1 MMSLSLM
8 SPRCKTSTLYLS
20 SLQARDPNSV
30 SVLQL
35 PPKHCLIKSE
45 IKLDRDNVLGSNWAE
60 TETFCNWVWSVVAIE
75 DSSLELSRRG
85 VQYQLAVHKIKHF
98 IAGVLLLHSCT
109 VSLALSSSNFT
120 DLSALLAFK
129 SEIKIDPNNIL
140 GSNWTETE
148 NFCNWVGVSCS
159 RRRQRVTALSLR
171 NMGLQG
177 TISPYVGNLSFLV
190 KFDLY
195 NNSFHGHLIPEIGH
209 LRRLVVLNMHRNL
222 MEGAI
227 PTSLHQC
234 QKLEVISLSTNK
246 FTGVIPNWLS
256 SLPSLHTLFLGRN
269 NFSGTIPASLGNNSK
284 LQWLGLE
291 RNNLHGSIPNEI
303 ENLQNLKGID
313 LHANNLTALIPLAI
327 FNISS
332 LQILSLSQNHLSG
345 TLPPSFGLWLPNLEQ
360 LYLGINYFS
369 GNIPLYISNCS
380 QLKYI
385 QLPLNQF
392 SGPVPTSLGQL
403 EHLQELD
410 LEINQLTS
418 QSDSLELSFLTSLTR
433 CRSLEKLY
441 ISGNP
446 LNGLLPVSIGNLSSS
461 LQDFVT
467 YSCQIK
473 GPIPKEIGSL
483 RNLNQLDLSDN
494 NMTGSIP
501 STLKGMKSLQ
511 RLYLHG
517 NQLEQRIPR
526 EICVLSNLG
535 EMELQSNRLSGSIP
549 SCIGNLSHLLILL
562 LNSNSLSLSIPP
574 SLSNLENLLSLNL
587 SSNSL
592 GGSLHGNMRVL
603 KMLQR
608 IDLSWNKFSGN
619 LPTILGGFQSL
630 SSLNLSHNSFW
641 GPIPE
646 SFRELITLD
655 YMDLSHNNISGPIP
669 KSMVALSH
677 LQYLNLSFNK
687 LSGEIPS
694 GGPFANFTAASF
706 VENEALCGLPIFQ
719 VPPCGSH
726 SNQESKAKFILKF
739 ILPAIALMS
748 IAIAVI
754 VIILIK
760 YQKSNVETPNTINV
774 LPSAEHRLISYQ
786 ELRHA
791 TNDFS
796 EDNILR
802 VGSFGSVFKGVLFD
816 GTTVAVKLLNLHL
829 EGAFKSFD
837 AECKVLARVRHRNLV
852 RVISS
857 CSNPELRAVVLQ
869 YMPNGSLEKWLYSH
883 NYCLNLFQRVSIMV
897 DVALALEYLHHGQ
910 SEPVDFGREKVEN
923 TNQDSR
929 YSWLH
934 RTRVWLEGRVSTR
947 GDIYSYGIMLL
958 EMLTRKKP
966 TDDMFVGEFCLREW
980 VKAKIPDK
988 IMEVIDGNLLRI
1000 EDGRDVVAAQDHL
1013 LEIMELGL
1021 ECSKE
1026 FPEERIDIKD
1036 VVVKLNKIKVQIIA
1050 THLE

>member
-1 MMSLSLM
+1 MLMGRLFTVSL
-8 SPRCKTSTLYLS
+8 
-20 SLQARDPNSV
+20 
-30 SVLQL
+30 
-35 PPKHCLIKSE
+35 I
-45 IKLDRDNVLGSNWAE
+45 
-60 TETFCNWVWSVVAIE
+60 
-75 DSSLELSRRG
+75 
-85 VQYQLAVHKIKHF
+85 
-98 IAGVLLLHSCT
+98 GVLLLHSCT

-177 TISPYVGNLSFLV
+177 TISPHVGNLSFLV

-345 TLPPSFGLWLPNLEQ
+345 TLPSSFGLWLPNLEQ

-461 LQDFVT
+461 LQDFVA

-483 RNLNQLDLSDN
+483 RNLNQLDLSEN

-501 STLKGMKSLQ
+501 STIKGMKSLQ

-517 NQLEQRIPR
+517 NQLEQSIPR

-574 SLSNLENLLSLNL
+574 SLWNLENLLSLNL

-603 KMLQR
+603 KMLQS
-608 IDLSWNKFSGN
+608 IDLSRNKFSGN

-655 YMDLSHNNISGPIP
+655 YMDLSHNNISGSIP

-677 LQYLNLSFNK
+677 LQYLNLSFNN

-694 GGPFANFTAASF
+694 EGPFANFTAASF

-760 YQKSNVETPNTINV
+760 YQKSNMETPNTINV
-774 LPSAEHRLISYQ
+774 LPSVEHRMISYQ

-796 EDNILR
+796 EDNILG

-829 EGAFKSFD
+829 EGAFKSFE

-910 SEPVDFGREKVEN
+910 SEPVVHCDLKPSNVLLDDDMVAHVGDFG
-923 TNQDSR
+923 
-929 YSWLH
+929 
-934 RTRVWLEGRVSTR
+934 
-947 GDIYSYGIMLL
+947 I
-958 EMLTRKKP
+958 
-966 TDDMFVGEFCLREW
+966 
-980 VKAKIPDK
+980 AKILVEKKSTTQTKTLGTLGYIAPGKHLDLGK
-988 IMEVIDGNLLRI
+988 IIFPRLLSQILYHIDHIRIHKNL
-1000 EDGRDVVAAQDHL
+1000 
-1013 LEIMELGL
+1013 
-1021 ECSKE
+1021 
-1026 FPEERIDIKD
+1026 
-1036 VVVKLNKIKVQIIA
+1036 IIYA
-1050 THLE
+1050 

>member
-1 MMSLSLM
+1 MLMGRLFTVSL
-8 SPRCKTSTLYLS
+8 
-20 SLQARDPNSV
+20 
-30 SVLQL
+30 
-35 PPKHCLIKSE
+35 I
-45 IKLDRDNVLGSNWAE
+45 
-60 TETFCNWVWSVVAIE
+60 
-75 DSSLELSRRG
+75 
-85 VQYQLAVHKIKHF
+85 
-98 IAGVLLLHSCT
+98 GVLLLHSCT

-177 TISPYVGNLSFLV
+177 TISPHVGNLSFLV

-234 QKLEVISLSTNK
+234 QKLE
-246 FTGVIPNWLS
+246 
-256 SLPSLHTLFLGRN
+256 
-269 NFSGTIPASLGNNSK
+269 
-284 LQWLGLE
+284 
-291 RNNLHGSIPNEI
+291 
-303 ENLQNLKGID
+303 GID
-313 LHANNLTALIPLAI
+313 LHANNLTA
-327 FNISS
+327 
-332 LQILSLSQNHLSG
+332 
-345 TLPPSFGLWLPNLEQ
+345 
-360 LYLGINYFS
+360 

-461 LQDFVT
+461 LQDFVA

-483 RNLNQLDLSDN
+483 RNLNQLDLSEN

-501 STLKGMKSLQ
+501 STIKGMKSL
-511 RLYLHG
+511 
-517 NQLEQRIPR
+517 
-526 EICVLSNLG
+526 
-535 EMELQSNRLSGSIP
+535 
-549 SCIGNLSHLLILL
+549 
-562 LNSNSLSLSIPP
+562 
-574 SLSNLENLLSLNL
+574 
-587 SSNSL
+587 
-592 GGSLHGNMRVL
+592 
-603 KMLQR
+603 
-608 IDLSWNKFSGN
+608 
-619 LPTILGGFQSL
+619 QSL

-655 YMDLSHNNISGPIP
+655 YMDLSHNNISGSIP

-677 LQYLNLSFNK
+677 LQYLNLSFNN

-694 GGPFANFTAASF
+694 EGPFANFTAASF

-719 VPPCGSH
+719 
-726 SNQESKAKFILKF
+726 
-739 ILPAIALMS
+739 
-748 IAIAVI
+748 
-754 VIILIK
+754 
-760 YQKSNVETPNTINV
+760 
-774 LPSAEHRLISYQ
+774 
-786 ELRHA
+786 
-791 TNDFS
+791 
-796 EDNILR
+796 
-802 VGSFGSVFKGVLFD
+802 
-816 GTTVAVKLLNLHL
+816 
-829 EGAFKSFD
+829 GAFKSFE

-910 SEPVDFGREKVEN
+910 SEPVVHCDLKPSNVLLDDDMVAHVGDFGIAKILVEKKSTTQTKTLGTLGYIAPE
-923 TNQDSR
+923 
-929 YSWLH
+929 YG
-934 RTRVWLEGRVSTR
+934 LEGRVSTR

-966 TDDMFVGEFCLREW
+966 TDDMFVGEFY
-980 VKAKIPDK
+980 
-988 IMEVIDGNLLRI
+988 
-1000 EDGRDVVAAQDHL
+1000 VVAAQDHL

>member
-1 MMSLSLM
+1 MQVAYFWKQMTMKTVFKINPNKEGKITNIKRNNDVFEPHVSKVQNQYSLSFI
-8 SPRCKTSTLYLS
+8 ST
-20 SLQARDPNSV
+20 RDPNSV

-35 PPKHCLIKSE
+35 PQSIVWFRQCF
-45 IKLDRDNVLGSNWAE
+45 GSNWAE
-60 TETFCNWVWSVVAIE
+60 TETFCNWVRSVVAIE
-75 DSSLELSRRG
+75 DS
-85 VQYQLAVHKIKHF
+85 
-98 IAGVLLLHSCT
+98 
-109 VSLALSSSNFT
+109 SLALSSSNFT

-171 NMGLQG
+171 NMGLKA
-177 TISPYVGNLSFLV
+177 PFL
-190 KFDLY
+190 LM
-195 NNSFHGHLIPEIGH
+195 
-209 LRRLVVLNMHRNL
+209 LVTF
-222 MEGAI
+222 
-227 PTSLHQC
+227 P
-234 QKLEVISLSTNK
+234 SLSSLISITIA
-246 FTGVIPNWLS
+246 FMAMVIPNWLS
-256 SLPSLHTLFLGRN
+256 SFPSLHTLFLGRN
-269 NFSGTIPASLGNNSK
+269 NFTGTIPASLGNNSK

-303 ENLQNLKGID
+303 ENLQNLKE
-313 LHANNLTALIPLAI
+313 LTYMLI
-327 FNISS
+327 ISLLVYKWES
-332 LQILSLSQNHLSG
+332 IEW
-345 TLPPSFGLWLPNLEQ
+345 P
-360 LYLGINYFS
+360 
-369 GNIPLYISNCS
+369 
-380 QLKYI
+380 
-385 QLPLNQF
+385 
-392 SGPVPTSLGQL
+392 PTS
-403 EHLQELD
+403 
-410 LEINQLTS
+410 
-418 QSDSLELSFLTSLTR
+418 FYW
-433 CRSLEKLY
+433 K
-441 ISGNP
+441 P
-446 LNGLLPVSIGNLSSS
+446 LKF
-461 LQDFVT
+461 LQDFVA

-501 STLKGMKSLQ
+501 STIKGMKSLQ

-517 NQLEQRIPR
+517 NQLEQSIPR

-562 LNSNSLSLSIPP
+562 LNSNSLSSSIPP
-574 SLSNLENLLSLNL
+574 SLWNLENLLSLNL

-619 LPTILGGFQSL
+619 LPTILGDFKAKVL
-630 SSLNLSHNSFW
+630 STSV
-641 GPIPE
+641 
-646 SFRELITLD
+646 R
-655 YMDLSHNNISGPIP
+655 
-669 KSMVALSH
+669 
-677 LQYLNLSFNK
+677 
-687 LSGEIPS
+687 EIPS

-706 VENEALCGLPIFQ
+706 VENEALCGLPIFK
-719 VPPCGSH
+719 SH
-726 SNQESKAKFILKF
+726 LAKFILKF

-774 LPSAEHRLISYQ
+774 IPSAEHRLISYQ

-796 EDNILR
+796 EDNILG
-802 VGSFGSVFKGVLFD
+802 VGSFGSVFKG
-816 GTTVAVKLLNLHL
+816 
-829 EGAFKSFD
+829 GAFKSFD

-910 SEPVDFGREKVEN
+910 SEPVRKVDN

-934 RTRVWLEGRVSTR
+934 RTRVSTR